1 MSVADEIEK
10 LHRLHQEGAL
20 SEAEFASA
28 KSRLLGGGSPAKR
41 EGEPKVN
48 LLRRSRSDRWLGG
61 VCGGLGKL
69 TGIESWVWRLL
80 WVVMACFAGVG
91 VLAYVLC
98 WIFVPEEEDLGGEGY
113 GSSNGSRI

>member
-10 LHRLHQEGAL
+10 LHRLHQEGVL
-20 SEAEFASA
+20 SAEEFAAA
-28 KSRLLGGGSPAKR
+28 KARLLGGGSSAKV
-41 EGEPKVN
+41 EGDATAGVN

-61 VCGGLGKL
+61 VCGGIAKIS
-69 TGIESWVWRLL
+69 GIESWVWRLL

-98 WIFVPEEEDLGGEGY
+98 WIFVPEEEALG
-113 GSSNGSRI
+113 